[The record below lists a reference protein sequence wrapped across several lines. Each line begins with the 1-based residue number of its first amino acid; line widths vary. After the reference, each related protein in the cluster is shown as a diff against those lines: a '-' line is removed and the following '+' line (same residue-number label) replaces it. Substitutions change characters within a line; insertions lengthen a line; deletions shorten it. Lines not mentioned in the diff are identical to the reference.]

1 LIREAEQFPPEDE
14 QPLGHDLEYA
24 TDAPRLRCHR
34 RRGRIVLAIT
44 LLALAVFLAA
54 ACPKILRDYRLLSL
68 QSQCLDYAPAADS
81 IVFDSRPQS
90 MPQWS
95 RSDPQTISGNLTGNI
110 AFLARVPACWR
121 AYYGQV
127 YPPGMVTIG
136 TAFLHRLRTP
146 TGGQERLVAAELFHF
161 KAHLEGIG
169 ITARV
174 IIPGRLGRAPI
185 ERSQGGGEWLVFLPT
200 DGTSIVF
207 HAGQSDPQNADH
219 FSIEYAAD
227 EKRSV
232 VDGWLRDDDSVYF
245 QVRGSPLAAP
255 IRPKSP
261 R

>member
-1 LIREAEQFPPEDE
+1 LNQEADQLPADDE
-14 QPLGHDLEYA
+14 QPPGPDLHYA
-24 TDAPRLRCHR
+24 TDAPQLRRHR
-34 RRGRIVLAIT
+34 RRGRIVLAVT
-44 LLALAVFLAA
+44 LLALAAFLAA
-54 ACPKILRDYRLLSL
+54 ALPKALREYRLLSL
-68 QSQCLDYAPAADS
+68 QSQCLDYMPAADS

-110 AFLARVPACWR
+110 PFVAKVPVCWR

-146 TGGQERLVAAELFHF
+146 TGGQERLVAADLFHF

-174 IIPGRLGRAPI
+174 MIPGRLGRAPV

-200 DGTSIVF
+200 DGTSIEF
-207 HAGQSDPQNADH
+207 HAGQPDRQNADH
-219 FSIEYAAD
+219 FSIEYSAD

-245 QVRGSPLAAP
+245 QVRSSPQARP
-255 IRPKSP
+255 IRPKPP

>member
-1 LIREAEQFPPEDE
+1 LSSAPDDLPPD
-14 QPLGHDLEYA
+14 PAAPHDLHYA
-24 TDAPRLRCHR
+24 PDVPQLRRQR
-34 RRGRIVLAIT
+34 RRGRIVLVIT
-44 LLALAVFLAA
+44 FLALGAFLAA
-54 ACPKILRDYRLLSL
+54 AAPKLLNEYRLLSL
-68 QSQCLDYAPAADS
+68 QTQCLDYAPAADS

-95 RSDPQTISGNLTGNI
+95 RSDPQTISGSLGTPTGI
-110 AFLARVPACWR
+110 SFVAKVPAFWR
-121 AYYGQV
+121 AYYGRV

-146 TGGQERLVAAELFHF
+146 NGQERLVAADLFHF

-174 IIPGRLGRAPI
+174 IIPGRLGRAPM

-207 HAGQSDPQNADH
+207 HAGQGDPQNADH
-219 FSIEYAAD
+219 FSIDYAAD
-227 EKRSV
+227 EKKSV

-245 QVRGSPLAAP
+245 QVRSSPRAAP
-255 IRPKSP
+255 IRPRSP